1 MKVKEFMTTRIETI
15 EIDKSVYDAVERM
28 VDKKIRSLLV
38 RFSGKDQ
45 ENGIITARDVVFK
58 VLAKGLDPK
67 KVKVSQIA
75 SKPIISIDQNTECL
89 GVTEVNSVSARGDK
103 YGFSLVGSGRL
114 LARAVGLRHGVC
126 SGRADNQRVAS
137 VVVRIRRTSSGSN
150 DYTFNTRLIEI
161 VKSVMI

>member
-28 VDKKIRSLLV
+28 VDKRIRSLLV

-75 SKPIISIDQNTECL
+75 SKPIISIDQNTEFDEAAEIMEESNIARAFVRDNDQIIGIVAL
-89 GVTEVNSVSARGDK
+89 MDVMAATLIAMARGEH
-103 YGFSLVGSGRL
+103 V
-114 LARAVGLRHGVC
+114 
-126 SGRADNQRVAS
+126 
-137 VVVRIRRTSSGSN
+137 I
-150 DYTFNTRLIEI
+150 
-161 VKSVMI
+161 